1 MKIKTSIKSFR
12 LLLVTGIMLIAIV
25 WTMNCMTTKT
35 TTTAKDPEIEKKVNA
50 LLTKMTLQEKIG
62 QMMQQHLGDELNDA
76 TKEAIRKGQIGSF
89 LNAGN
94 VEIKNEIQRI
104 ATKESRLGIPLIFGR
119 DVIHGYKTIIPIPLG
134 QAASW
139 NPELVEKGARVAAI
153 EASSEGVK
161 WTFAPMIDIARDPRW
176 GRIAESC
183 GEDPYLTSVLGAAMV
198 RGFQGDNL
206 ADPSSIAACAK
217 HYVGYGAAEGGRD
230 YNTTLIPERQL
241 RDVYLPSFHAAVK
254 TGVATLM
261 SAFNDINGVPA
272 SGNEFTLRQVL
283 RNEWKFDGFVVS
295 DWTSMTEMIAHGY
308 CKDEAEVA
316 LKSLKAG
323 VDMEMV
329 SQSYL
334 NKLEELIKS
343 GAVSEKLVDEAV
355 KNILRIKFRAGLFDN
370 PITDTS
376 KPSVILAPE
385 HLAAAKDIAVQS
397 MVLLQNKNDLL
408 PVTKGKRVAII
419 GPLADAPLD
428 QMGTWVLDGN
438 AANSVTPLKAIREMI
453 GESNVQYAPG
463 LTTSRTTETAGFAKA
478 VQAARQSDVV
488 LLFIGEEQILSG
500 EAHSRAFLNLPGAQE
515 ELVAAL
521 AATGKPIAAII
532 MAGRPLTFRTVA
544 DKVQAILYAWH
555 PGTMGGPAIA
565 DVVFGVANPSGK
577 LPVTFPRTVGQAPI
591 YYAHKNTG
599 RPPSASELGIPL
611 GTPLDPRGFTSKYL
625 DVDFT
630 PEYPFGYGLSYTR
643 FEYSNIQV
651 SAPQIK
657 MGGKLTVTAE
667 VKNTGQVPGEEVVQL
682 YVQDLFGSVTR
693 PVKELKGFTRVA
705 LQPGESKTVSFDLST
720 DDLAFYDINMKFTAE
735 PGDFHVWIGGNSAEG
750 VMTDFAIVD

>member
-1 MKIKTSIKSFR
+1 MKSKTSFKPFR
-12 LLLVTGIMLIAIV
+12 VLLVAGIMLIAMV
-25 WTMNCMTTKT
+25 WIMNCTTIKT
-35 TTTAKDPEIEKKVNA
+35 ATAKDSEIEKKVAA
-50 LLTKMTLQEKIG
+50 LLAKMTLEEKIG
-62 QMMQQHLGDELNDA
+62 QMMQQNLGDELNEA

-104 ATKESRLGIPLIFGR
+104 ATSESRLGIPLIFGR
-119 DVIHGYKTIIPIPLG
+119 DVIHGYKTIMPIPLG

-139 NPELVEKGARVAAI
+139 NPALVEKGARVAAI
-153 EASSEGVK
+153 EASSQGVK
-161 WTFAPMIDIARDPRW
+161 WTFAPMIDISRDPRW

-183 GEDPYLTSVLGAAMV
+183 GEDPYLASALGVAMV
-198 RGFQGDNL
+198 RGFQGKDL
-206 ADPSSIAACAK
+206 ADPTSIAACAK
-217 HYVGYGAAEGGRD
+217 HYVGYGAAEAGKD

-241 RDVYLPSFHAAVK
+241 RDVYLPPFHAAVDA
-254 TGVATLM
+254 GVATLM

-283 RNEWKFDGFVVS
+283 RKEWQFDGFVVS

-308 CKDEAEVA
+308 CKDEKEVA

-334 NKLEELIKS
+334 HELEGLVKAGKI
-343 GAVSEKLVDEAV
+343 SEKLIDEAAA
-355 KNILRIKFRAGLFDN
+355 NILRIKFRTGLFDN
-370 PITDTS
+370 PITDTA

-397 MVLLQNKNDLL
+397 LVLLQNKNNLL
-408 PVTKGKRVAII
+408 PIAKDKRLAII

-438 AANSVTPLKAIREMI
+438 TADAVTPLKAIRELI
-453 GESNVQYAPG
+453 GEANVIYAAG
-463 LTTSRTTETAGFAKA
+463 LATSRTTDTAGFGKA
-478 VQAARQSDVV
+478 VQAAQQADVV
-488 LLFIGEEQILSG
+488 LLFLGEEQILSG

-515 ELVAAL
+515 ELVAAVTK
-521 AATGKPIAAII
+521 TGKPIAAII

-544 DKVQAILYAWH
+544 DQVQSIIYAWH

-565 DVVFGVANPSGK
+565 DVVFGIANPSGK

-599 RPPSASELGIPL
+599 RPPSAHELGIPL
-611 GTPLDPRGFTSKYL
+611 GTPLDPQGFTSKYL

-643 FEYSNIQV
+643 FEYSNIKL
-651 SAPQIK
+651 SADQIK
-657 MGGKLTVTAE
+657 MGDKLTVTADI
-667 VKNTGQVPGEEVVQL
+667 KNTGKVIGEEVVQL
-682 YVQDLFGSVTR
+682 YVRDLFGSVTR

-735 PGDFHVWIGGNSAEG
+735 PGDFNVWIGGNSVDG
-750 VMTDFAIVD
+750 VMADFAIVD

>member
-1 MKIKTSIKSFR
+1 
-12 LLLVTGIMLIAIV
+12 
-25 WTMNCMTTKT
+25 MTTKT